1 MADKVKIVD
10 FVEKVLYRKTSPYG
24 PHSSCQFILLNGT
37 SVLCDFIP
45 KIRVGWRVDVI
56 GEWSENSD
64 TTFLADEVE
73 RHDKSKSPFSKKKK
87 SKFLQTKEKQN
98 KLFGDNADE

>member
-24 PHSSCQFILLNGT
+24 PHSSCQFILLNGV

-45 KIRVGWRVDVI
+45 KIRVGWRVEVI
-56 GEWSENSD
+56 GEWSKNHD
-64 TTFLADEVE
+64 TIFLAHEVE
-73 RHDKSKSPFSKKKK
+73 RYDKTKAVPSKKK
-87 SKFLQTKEKQN
+87 SKFPSNNEKQN